1 MSTGETMDLIL
12 KCLNSIEAFNTIAG
26 NLNKPVDPNLEYK
39 MLKEEVLEYFEAY
52 EQAMQQ
58 LTPISESKMKDAA
71 ADIMVVLW
79 GTILKHGWKNSFFAI
94 LAEVC
99 KSNMTKFP
107 ITADEAQ
114 QTVEKYRQEGINVN
128 SEFNPQFEVYVV
140 KREDGKIM
148 KSINFQ
154 LPQI

>member
-1 MSTGETMDLIL
+1 MQTTSTGQLQDLIL
-12 KCLNSIEAFNTIAG
+12 KCLNSIEALNTIGG
-26 NLNKPVDPNLEYK
+26 NLNKPVNPELEYN

-52 EQAMQQ
+52 HEGN
-58 LTPISESKMKDAA
+58 ESKMKDAA

-79 GTILKHGWKNSFFAI
+79 GTILKHGWKNQFFNV

-99 KSNMTKFP
+99 KSNMTKFCE
-107 ITADEAQ
+107 TADEAQ
-114 QTVEKYRQEGINVN
+114 ETVQKYLAEGIHVT
-128 SEFNPQFEVYVV
+128 SEFNTQYEVYVI
-140 KREDGKIM
+140 KRDDGKIM